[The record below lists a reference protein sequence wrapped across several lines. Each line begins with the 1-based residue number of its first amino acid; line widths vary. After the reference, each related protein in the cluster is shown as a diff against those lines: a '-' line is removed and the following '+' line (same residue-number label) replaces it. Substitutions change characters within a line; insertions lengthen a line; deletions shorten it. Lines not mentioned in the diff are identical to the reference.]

1 MVSANKVRRILRM
14 ILHCESFILKP
25 WNYNTNRNNI
35 RKSLVIYVT
44 QLPGGLS
51 LKKLKYFEV
60 ILLSIFEFSRV

>member
-1 MVSANKVRRILRM
+1 MTLY
-14 ILHCESFILKP
+14 CESFILKP
-25 WNYNTNRNNI
+25 WNYITNMNNI

-60 ILLSIFEFSRV
+60 MLLSIFEFSRV